1 MIKTFRLRKKLGN
14 NKNEKGIILIL
25 TDDIDIRNTFKL
37 LFKDSGYKLMFESK
51 GIKMLEKLHKYKNKR
66 IKLLILAI
74 ELPDMS
80 GLDMIHK
87 LKYINDSVKT
97 LLIDNFGVSEIM
109 QQTLNFGADY
119 MIRRPFIPEHILKS
133 INKILN

>member
-1 MIKTFRLRKKLGN
+1 MIRNYRLKKKLSD
-14 NKNEKGIILIL
+14 NKYEKGIILIL

-37 LFKDSGYKLMFESK
+37 LFKDSGYELMFESK

-87 LKYINDSVKT
+87 LKYINDSIKT
-97 LLIDNFGVSEIM
+97 LLIDNYGVPDIM
-109 QQTLNFGADY
+109 QQTLDFGTDY
-119 MIRRPFIPEHILKS
+119 MIRRPFIPEHLLKS
-133 INKILN
+133 VHKILN